1 MAGQQDDNGGFT
13 GSCKG
18 DSGGPLKTQ
27 FVDSKRDTLIGIVS
41 GGVGCGNGIPG
52 WYTKVCIT
60 TFLCKGCLQKKKIAY
75 NETFAY
81 SPLTPTLPTLYRTKK
96 NVT

>member
-1 MAGQQDDNGGFT
+1 MVCFALKVGNFIHNAKPNILLAIHLPGYQDESGVFT

-52 WYTKVCIT
+52 WYTKVP
-60 TFLCKGCLQKKKIAY
+60 
-75 NETFAY
+75 NN
-81 SPLTPTLPTLYRTKK
+81 
-96 NVT
+96 NVHIFNI

>member
-1 MAGQQDDNGGFT
+1 MTLLTSSQDMLIFTFMAGQQDDNGVFT

-52 WYTKVCIT
+52 WYTKVHIKI
-60 TFLCKGCLQKKKIAY
+60 FLWKELIYYLIYLGIILC
-75 NETFAY
+75 
-81 SPLTPTLPTLYRTKK
+81 TLD
-96 NVT
+96 